1 MPVVFKNLIKAHFV
15 SESMGERQIVFNIN
29 KDIIETIVDDMM
41 YKVTDEA
48 DSDNENVQ
56 ENLAFGNEVE

>member
-1 MPVVFKNLIKAHFV
+1 VPVVFKNLIKAHFV

>member
-1 MPVVFKNLIKAHFV
+1 
-15 SESMGERQIVFNIN
+15 MGERQIVFNIN